1 MEMEINENKEEY
13 TDFYWIV
20 RRNLK
25 IYEGDLSCTGTRK
38 RRNQNCY
45 DALKRRKIRTKNKSN
60 GIIKYELSLIID
72 KLEKEDVEEPIFLV
86 KDYREVLCDY
96 VILAITIYLLFSEF

>member
-20 RRNLK
+20 RRTLK
-25 IYEGDLSCTGTRK
+25 IYEGDLACTGTRK

-45 DALKRRKIRTKNKSN
+45 DALKRRKIRTKGS
-60 GIIKYELSLIID
+60 LS
-72 KLEKEDVEEPIFLV
+72 DVLKKI
-86 KDYREVLCDY
+86 
-96 VILAITIYLLFSEF
+96 